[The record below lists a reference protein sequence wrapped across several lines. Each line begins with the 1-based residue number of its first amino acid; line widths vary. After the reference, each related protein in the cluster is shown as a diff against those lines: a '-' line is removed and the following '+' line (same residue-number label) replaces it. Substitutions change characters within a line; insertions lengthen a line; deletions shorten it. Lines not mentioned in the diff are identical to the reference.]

1 MQDCLIDALLDTL
14 KLLPYLFVTFLLLE
28 FIEHKINSKKLL
40 SRGQKAGPLVGGLLG
55 ALPQCGFSAMAA
67 NLFAGRVITIG
78 TVVAVF
84 LSTSDEMLPIMLG
97 EQTDFSLILK
107 IVGLKVLIGVAVGF
121 MVDLLLGKF
130 FKKNQKHDIG
140 HLCEGEHCHCDEHNL
155 LVSALIHTLKTGAFL
170 LVANVL
176 IGLIIF
182 WIGEENLGNFLLGSR
197 PLTYF
202 VASLVG
208 LVPNCAGSII
218 ITEFYLAGLIS
229 FGSMAAGLLT
239 GCGLGL
245 LLLFKNNKNWR
256 ENLTVTAIIY
266 VVGVVAGLI
275 IDLF

>member
-1 MQDCLIDALLDTL
+1 MQECLLDALLDTL

-40 SRGQKAGPLVGGLLG
+40 SKGQKVGPLIGGLLG

-140 HLCEGEHCHCDEHNL
+140 HLCEDEHCHCDKHNL

-182 WIGEENLGNFLLGSR
+182 WIGEENLANFLLGSK
-197 PLTYF
+197 PLSYLL
-202 VASLVG
+202 ASLVG
-208 LVPNCAGSII
+208 LIPNCAGSII
-218 ITEFYLAGLIS
+218 ITELYLAGLIS
-229 FGSMAAGLLT
+229 LGSMMAGLLT

-245 LLLFKNNKNWR
+245 LLLFKNHKNWR
-256 ENLTVTAIIY
+256 ENITILTIIY
-266 VVGVVAGLI
+266 IVGVVAGLI